1 MNSTD
6 CYPVDDNM
14 TKVFLPVMYGIIF
27 AVGLLGNLTS
37 IIIYV
42 VRLRPWKINSV
53 IMVNLALADLQ
64 YVLSLPFLVHY
75 YITEDWSFSDAMCRA
90 VRFGFHFNL
99 YCSILFLA
107 CLSVCRYVVVV
118 HPLRAVQMQR
128 KRWAVVVCLAVW
140 LIALLEVTP
149 MVFMLTVEKTANN
162 ITSCIDFASNDPQD
176 VWVYSWLL
184 TVVGYLL
191 PLVVVCL
198 SYIQAARELSTG
210 PLEGRISRVR
220 ARKLSVLI
228 LVVFV
233 LCFTPYHI
241 LRALRVYTQIEIPHP
256 LPCVMRR
263 GVYVAY
269 TISRPLAGLN
279 TFFNLAL
286 YTLAGDK
293 FHRELLNLLR
303 WRPKFLKFFRTK
315 KFLMVEVVSQPGSG
329 ISLTNLMKI

>member
-1 MNSTD
+1 FFLTVGLYSDQMSSMLV
-6 CYPVDDNM
+6 YFFL
-14 TKVFLPVMYGIIF
+14 VFLPVMYGIIF

-162 ITSCIDFASNDPQD
+162 IT
-176 VWVYSWLL
+176 L
-184 TVVGYLL
+184 TSRIIN
-191 PLVVVCL
+191 L
-198 SYIQAARELSTG
+198 SLS
-210 PLEGRISRVR
+210 
-220 ARKLSVLI
+220 
-228 LVVFV
+228 
-233 LCFTPYHI
+233 
-241 LRALRVYTQIEIPHP
+241 LRNL
-256 LPCVMRR
+256 
-263 GVYVAY
+263 GDYV
-269 TISRPLAGLN
+269 
-279 TFFNLAL
+279 
-286 YTLAGDK
+286 
-293 FHRELLNLLR
+293 
-303 WRPKFLKFFRTK
+303 
-315 KFLMVEVVSQPGSG
+315 
-329 ISLTNLMKI
+329 